1 MNVLGIDPGLKGG
14 IAYISNHHVEAVP
27 MPLMGG
33 SIDPRA
39 IVQILKTQS
48 VELVVIEK
56 VGPRPKQGVVSVW
69 TFGYGVGVIA
79 GAVEAIGVPMR
90 WVTPQAWKKVVLAGT
105 PKDKDAAIQFV
116 RAAYPGIPLIP
127 ERARVPHD
135 GMADALCIAEYGRR
149 TFGAG

>member
-14 IAYISNHHVEAVP
+14 IAYISDHHVEVVP
-27 MPLMGG
+27 MPVLGG

-56 VGPRPKQGVVSVW
+56 VGPMPKQGVVSVW

-79 GAVEAIGVPMR
+79 GAVEAIGIPMR
-90 WVTPQAWKKVVLAGT
+90 WVTPQAWKKLVLAGT
-105 PKDKDAAIQFV
+105 SKDKDAAIQFV
-116 RAAYPGIPLIP
+116 RQAYPGIPLIP

-135 GMADALCIAEYGRR
+135 GMADAVCIAEYGRR
-149 TFGAG
+149 TFGAA